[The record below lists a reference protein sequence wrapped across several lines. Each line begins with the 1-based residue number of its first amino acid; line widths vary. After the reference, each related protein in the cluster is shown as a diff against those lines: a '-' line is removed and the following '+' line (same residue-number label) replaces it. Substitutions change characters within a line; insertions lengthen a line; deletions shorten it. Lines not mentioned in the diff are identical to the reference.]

1 MARVQANG
9 IELEYDSFGSPKGR
23 PLLLIMGLGGQMIMW
38 DEGFC
43 EALAAR
49 GHYVV
54 RFDNR
59 DVGLSTKLGAAGVP
73 NVMELMMRGA
83 AGSAPQVPY
92 TLDDMADD
100 AAGLLDALGV
110 ERAHVVGGS
119 LGGMVAQLLVIR
131 HPDRVLS
138 LASLMSTTGRRGQGR
153 TSVRVWRH
161 LLSRPPRTEEEA
173 IERRVRVFATV
184 GSRGFEQDVE
194 ELRRVTA
201 LAMQRDPDARAGRRR
216 QHRAVRRAGDR
227 TEALRRITA
236 PTVVIH
242 GTDDRM
248 CHPSGGHATASAVP
262 SADLVLIPGMGHD
275 LPPGAWTQLIDA
287 IVRNARRPQTPDDN
301 ARIPRPDPGSESS
314 GLG

>member
-1 MARVQANG
+1 
-9 IELEYDSFGSPKGR
+9 
-23 PLLLIMGLGGQMIMW
+23 
-38 DEGFC
+38 
-43 EALAAR
+43 
-49 GHYVV
+49 
-54 RFDNR
+54 
-59 DVGLSTKLGAAGVP
+59 
-73 NVMELMMRGA
+73 
-83 AGSAPQVPY
+83 
-92 TLDDMADD
+92 
-100 AAGLLDALGV
+100 
-110 ERAHVVGGS
+110 
-119 LGGMVAQLLVIR
+119 MVAQLLVIR

>member
-1 MARVQANG
+1 VSARRSVGAAESVPHDG
-9 IELEYDSFGSPKGR
+9 PKTAAVGDLELCYETFGDPR
-23 PLLLIMGLGGQMIMW
+23 QPTMLLIMGLGFQLVHWPEGLCRLLAA
-38 DEGFC
+38 EGF
-43 EALAAR
+43 
-49 GHYVV
+49 HVV

-59 DVGLSTKLGAAGVP
+59 DAGCSTHLP
-73 NVMELMMRGA
+73 
-83 AGSAPQVPY
+83 GSRY
-92 TLDDMADD
+92 SLDDMADD
-100 AAGLLDALGV
+100 TAGLLDALGV
-110 ERAHVVGGS
+110 EQAHVVGGS